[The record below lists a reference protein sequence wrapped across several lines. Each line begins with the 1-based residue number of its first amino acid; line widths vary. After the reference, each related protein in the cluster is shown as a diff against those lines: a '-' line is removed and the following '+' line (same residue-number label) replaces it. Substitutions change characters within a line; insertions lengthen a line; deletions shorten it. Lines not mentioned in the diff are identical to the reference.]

1 LADKEKKIIMWI
13 KNIISNSLNRI
24 EQKNKLDL
32 INELLLL
39 NNSTEKSIELFE
51 KVKANFAY
59 EMDKRKKENENE
71 ILLINK
77 INFKNNEQKKI
88 NL

>member
-1 LADKEKKIIMWI
+1 MWI

-59 EMDKRKKENENE
+59 EMDKRKQENEAE

-77 INFKNNEQKKI
+77 INLKNGKS
-88 NL
+88 

>member
-1 LADKEKKIIMWI
+1 MWI
-13 KNIISNSLNRI
+13 KNIISRSLNRI

-39 NNSTEKSIELFE
+39 ENSTEKSIELFE
-51 KVKANFAY
+51 KVKANFAF
-59 EMDKRKKENENE
+59 EMEKRKKENEAE

-77 INFKNNEQKKI
+77 INLKNGNT
-88 NL
+88 